1 MPYRLNHNFGGKDTL
16 HIEHSFEEC
25 NLDDADKVE
34 MIDDETADAL
44 LALDAIKLCEHCHPL
59 SKDA

>member
-34 MIDDETADAL
+34 LVDDETAEAL
-44 LALDAIKLCEHCHPL
+44 RTLGAVRLCEHCKPL
-59 SKDA
+59 AAD